1 MPYFGSYFGPIET
14 SGGGGGITLEQLQ
27 TELAVIK
34 GDGFNPATDTLEDIA
49 SGTSDSAAIASAVV
63 AALAGQ
69 TVIVAPSVDE
79 ERGELTIV
87 EGEEKTFSFSITGWT
102 GTNQDGQTISLR
114 MMDRLTYDGESTTA
128 TSDIIATGTATQTGQ
143 TIAVSITVTDTQSA
157 SLTPTNPPQPGFTHV
172 AQLWGAGPEV
182 LRTYNVTVK
191 RGVRIGS

>member
-14 SGGGGGITLEQLQ
+14 SGGGGD
-27 TELAVIK
+27 V
-34 GDGFNPATDTLEDIA
+34 D
-49 SGTSDSAAIASAVV
+49 AAEVAAAVV

-69 TVIVAPSVDE
+69 TVIVTPSVDE

-87 EGEEKTFSFSITGWT
+87 EGEEKTFTFSITGWT

-143 TIAVSITVTDTQSA
+143 TVAVSITVTDTQSA
-157 SLTPTNPPQPGFTHV
+157 TLTPTSPPQPGFTHV